1 MADRTVRVRLQA
13 AVGQYQAAM
22 ARATASTRGLSTAV
36 GTTARSAGQQFGTLG
51 RSASR
56 FGSEVGLL
64 NPKLIGGAGLV
75 YGLQSTARAAI
86 EWESAFA
93 GVAKTVDGTTA
104 QLQGLNDG
112 LRDMSTRI
120 PTAAEDLAGIAESAG
135 QLGIETD
142 AVLGFTE
149 VIAGLGE
156 TTDLAGEQGAQALA
170 RFANITGMAQG
181 DFDRLASSLVELG
194 NNSATTESQ
203 IVDMAMRVAG
213 AGSQVGMAEA
223 EILGWSAALSSAG
236 IQAEAGGTAISKVMI
251 DIANEVETGGDNL
264 TTFASTAGMSASEFS
279 AAFRE
284 DASGAIAA
292 FVEGLGR
299 MEQQGGST
307 LGQLEELGITEVRM
321 RDALLRLA
329 GNSDLLNDS
338 LETGVDAYEDNVA
351 QQKELAKRLDTTEAK
366 VGMAVNA
373 WKDLQREFGDPA
385 VPAVDMPGDP
395 LAWLGLVA

>member
-1 MADRTVRVRLQA
+1 
-13 AVGQYQAAM
+13 M
-22 ARATASTRGLSTAV
+22 ARAAASTRGLSTTVA
-36 GTTARSAGQQFGTLG
+36 TTTRSAGQQFGTLG

-64 NPKLIGGAGLV
+64 NPKLVGAAGLV
-75 YGLQSTARAAI
+75 YGLTSTAKAAI
-86 EWESAFA
+86 GWESAFA
-93 GVAKTVDGTTA
+93 GVEKTVEGTTA
-104 QLQGLNDG
+104 QLQGINDG

-120 PTAAEDLAGIAESAG
+120 PTSAEDLAGIAESAG

-156 TTDLAGEQGAQALA
+156 TTDLVGEQGAQALA

-181 DFDRLASSLVELG
+181 DFDRLASSLVDLG

-203 IVDMAMRVAG
+203 IVDMALRIAG

-223 EILGWSAALSSAG
+223 EILGWAAALSSAG
-236 IQAEAGGTAISKVMI
+236 IQAEAGGSAISKVMI
-251 DIANEVETGGDNL
+251 DIANEVETGGDRL
-264 TTFASTAGMSASEFS
+264 ATFAQTAGMSTSEFA

-307 LGQLEELGITEVRM
+307 LQQLEQLGITEVRM

-338 LETGVDAYEDNVA
+338 LETGADAYEENVA
-351 QQKELAKRLDTTEAK
+351 QQEELAKRLDTTEAK
-366 VGMAVNA
+366 VGIAVNA
-373 WKDLQREFGDPA
+373 WKDLQREFGDP
-385 VPAVDMPGDP
+385 VLPATGTVDP
-395 LAWLGLVA
+395 LEFLAVAA